1 MDILQ
6 HAYIRYKKLSSLNLH
21 LVKNILLVSKENVW
35 KTVDEVT
42 TMITVVEPQDSRVVL
57 DETSTTAPKASNG
70 AVDVL
75 VKRTIKANEWS
86 TICLPFTMTETQ
98 VKTAFGDDVRIGC
111 EAWMRT
117 AGKTPLPVGAAT
129 CGTKRKRRKTGDSPS
144 PDYTA
149 VASSLYG
156 MRQRS
161 FLKEC
166 TSASR
171 VGVYVAPQAKEKEVP
186 HTS

>member
-1 MDILQ
+1 
-6 HAYIRYKKLSSLNLH
+6 
-21 LVKNILLVSKENVW
+21 
-35 KTVDEVT
+35 
-42 TMITVVEPQDSRVVL
+42 
-57 DETSTTAPKASNG
+57 
-70 AVDVL
+70 
-75 VKRTIKANEWS
+75 
-86 TICLPFTMTETQ
+86 
-98 VKTAFGDDVRIGC
+98 
-111 EAWMRT
+111 MRT

-161 FLKEC
+161 FLKES
-166 TSASR
+166 TSASI

-186 HTS
+186 HTSLECYRRCSGCYPSTTNSEEVSCPKL